1 MKIVHITFGFKLGG
15 LETMLVNIANEQ
27 VKSHNVSLLL
37 INNLVDEA
45 LLAKL
50 SPKIKVL
57 NCRRTAKSRSLI
69 PVIRLNAY
77 LLRLHP
83 DVIHVHAPKVVSLLL
98 PFFMKKVVYTIHDV
112 TIGKQYLKQYK
123 HSYSIAECVRKDMLE
138 RTGID
143 APVVYNGIKVD
154 SIKTKSKYMVGNP
167 FRIVQISRLDHK
179 KKGQDILIK
188 AIDLIHKRGVADISL
203 DIIGEGNSYD
213 FLQELI
219 HSLNL
224 DNIVNL
230 CGTRE
235 YSWIQ
240 EHLRDYDLLV
250 QPSVFE
256 GFGLTVAEG
265 MAAKIPVLVSDIDGP
280 MEIIDNGKYGY
291 YFKKGDIEDC
301 ANMIYKVMNTDNADL
316 VQKAWQHVNENFSI
330 ARTANS
336 YIEKY
341 RELLK

>member
-1 MKIVHITFGFKLGG
+1 
-15 LETMLVNIANEQ
+15 MLVNIANEQ

-37 INNLVDEA
+37 INDLVDEA

-50 SPKIKVL
+50 SPKVKVL

-167 FRIVQISRLDHK
+167 FRIVQISRLDHQ

-188 AIDLIHKRGVADISL
+188 AINLLIQRGVTDISL
-203 DIIGEGNSYD
+203 DIIGEGCSYD
-213 FLQELI
+213 FLKDLI
-219 HSLNL
+219 HKLNL
-224 DNIVNL
+224 GNVVHL
-230 CGTRE
+230 CGARD

-250 QPSVFE
+250 QPSIFE

-280 MEIIDNGKYGY
+280 MEIIDNGKYG
-291 YFKKGDIEDC
+291 FHFTKGNVEDC
-301 ANMIYKVMNTDNADL
+301 ANKIEKIKNTNNECL
-316 VQKAWQHVNENFSI
+316 VQEAWQHVNDNFSI
-330 ARTANS
+330 SRTAAS
-336 YIEKY
+336 YIDKY
-341 RELLK
+341 KELTK